1 MDKEDLADLKEYIE
15 TNRDLD
21 KLENGDFSNLNLNL
35 WFEKHR
41 HSYIYAAIKGCGK
54 CAKKTNVPVL
64 NLIVS
69 FAHELS
75 VNNQGFMSLGVA
87 FLLKEAILVAREH
100 EGVYAPIL
108 SKLSESSQ
116 AWIRQ
121 LCCATCY
128 NKLLNDE
135 DSEVRKTAN
144 KFATVNNK
152 YWATNAV
159 DRVYQQRIDFLIGA
173 LQTGAIQVLTQGL
186 KDSNPNHRIY
196 NVAFYSLLFADKVE
210 NVEIDG
216 YIVNISEVDKL
227 VLADTIDNLINDGV
241 IKIKPDMFPEC
252 FSKNKEQTLT
262 K

>member
-1 MDKEDLADLKEYIE
+1 MDKEDLAYLKEYIE

-21 KLENGDFSNLNLNL
+21 KLENGDFSNLNLEF
-35 WFEKHR
+35 WFENHR
-41 HSYIYAAIKGCGK
+41 HNYIYAAIKGCGK
-54 CAKKTNVPVL
+54 CAKKTNLPVL

-75 VNNQGFMSLGVA
+75 VNDQGFMSLGVA
-87 FLLKEAILVAREH
+87 FLLKEAILVAYEH
-100 EGVYAPIL
+100 RDVYAPIL
-108 SKLSESSQ
+108 SKLSESPQ

-135 DSEVRKTAN
+135 DSEVRKIAN
-144 KFATVNNK
+144 KVASVNNK
-152 YWATNAV
+152 YWDLDSLNNSY
-159 DRVYQQRIDFLIGA
+159 RQKIDFLTRA

-196 NVAFYSLLFADKVE
+196 NVAFYSLMFADKVE
-210 NVEIDG
+210 NVEIDS

-252 FSKNKEQTLT
+252 FSENKERTLT